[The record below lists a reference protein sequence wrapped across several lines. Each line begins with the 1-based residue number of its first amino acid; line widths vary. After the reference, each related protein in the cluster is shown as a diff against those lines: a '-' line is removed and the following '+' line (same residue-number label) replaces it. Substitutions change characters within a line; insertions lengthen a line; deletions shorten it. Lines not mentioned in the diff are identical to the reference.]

1 MNTPQKNQQD
11 ADQSRPLPG
20 LRSRGMTG
28 LLSAQ
33 FLSALAD
40 NLLFVVAIALLKQ
53 AADGAAL
60 LPVLQVMFV
69 IAFVVLAPFVG
80 AVADA
85 FPKGRV
91 MLYANLVKLVG
102 AGVVL
107 QGAHPLLGYALAGV
121 GAAIYSPA
129 KYGILPQLVRP
140 ETLVKA
146 NGWLEGSTI
155 VAILLGVV
163 LGGWLSDHSLSLA
176 GGVAALLYALAAVVN
191 LLIPRLAIVH
201 PLVPQDAPLLLRRFF
216 GDIRR
221 LWRHPDV
228 RFSVI
233 GTSLFWGMGSSL
245 RLLLFAWVP
254 VALLLN
260 DNQTPANLMGVLS
273 IGIVVG
279 ATLAGLWISL
289 ERVNRAL
296 WGGVLLG
303 PLILL
308 LAPLHSLMGSAL
320 VLFGVGLAGGLFIVP
335 LNALLQERGAETVGA
350 GRILAVQ
357 NFFENLAMLAMSG
370 LYLWAVEAGMH
381 PVTMAFVFGGGIL
394 LGMTALAVWR
404 RKHAGMSAY

>member
-1 MNTPQKNQQD
+1 MTPESPVGQT
-11 ADQSRPLPG
+11 ALPG
-20 LRSRGMTG
+20 LRSRGMWG

-40 NLLFVVAIALLKQ
+40 NLLFVVAIALLKR
-53 AADGAAL
+53 AADGEAL
-60 LPVLQVMFV
+60 LPVLQVVFV

-80 AVADA
+80 ALADA

-107 QGAHPLLGYALAGV
+107 YGAHPLLGYALAGV

-129 KYGILPQLVRP
+129 KYGILPQLVCP
-140 ETLVKA
+140 DKLVKA

-163 LGGWLSDHSLSLA
+163 LGGFLADHSLSLA
-176 GGVAALLYALAAVVN
+176 GGVATGLYALAAALN

-201 PLVPQDAPLLLRRFF
+201 SLRAQDASKLFSDFF
-216 GDIRR
+216 RDMRR

-228 RFSVI
+228 RFSVL

-254 VALLLN
+254 AALLVT

-273 IGIVVG
+273 VGIVAG
-279 ATLAGLWISL
+279 ATIAGLWVSL
-289 ERVNRAL
+289 ARVNRAL
-296 WGGVLLG
+296 WGGLLLG

-308 LAPLHSLMGSAL
+308 LAPMHTLIGSAL
-320 VLFGVGLAGGLFIVP
+320 VLFGVGLAGGLFVVP

-357 NFFENLAMLAMSG
+357 NFFENLAMLGMSG
-370 LYLWAVEAGMH
+370 LYLLAVELGMN
-381 PVTMAFVFGGGIL
+381 PIVLAFVFGGGIL
-394 LGMTALAVWR
+394 IGMVLLALWR
-404 RKHAGMSAY
+404 RGHVGMAIG

>member
-1 MNTPQKNQQD
+1 MTPESPVGQT
-11 ADQSRPLPG
+11 ALPG
-20 LRSRGMTG
+20 LRSRGMWG

-40 NLLFVVAIALLKQ
+40 NLLFVVAIALLKR
-53 AADGAAL
+53 AADGEAL
-60 LPVLQVMFV
+60 LPVLQVVFV

-80 AVADA
+80 ALADA

-107 QGAHPLLGYALAGV
+107 YGAHPLLGYALAGV

-129 KYGILPQLVRP
+129 KYGILPQLVCP
-140 ETLVKA
+140 DKLVKA

-163 LGGWLSDHSLSLA
+163 LGGFLADHSLSLA
-176 GGVAALLYALAAVVN
+176 GGVATVLYALAAALN

-201 PLVPQDAPLLLRRFF
+201 ALRAQDAPKLFSDFF
-216 GDIRR
+216 QDMRR

-228 RFSVI
+228 RFSVL

-254 VALLLN
+254 VALLVT

-273 IGIVVG
+273 VGIVAG
-279 ATLAGLWISL
+279 ATIAGLWVSL
-289 ERVNRAL
+289 ARVNRAL
-296 WGGVLLG
+296 WGGLLLG

-308 LAPLHSLMGSAL
+308 LAPMHTLIGSAL
-320 VLFGVGLAGGLFIVP
+320 VLFGVGLAGGLFVVP

-357 NFFENLAMLAMSG
+357 NFFENLAMLGMSG
-370 LYLWAVEAGMH
+370 LYLLAVELGMN
-381 PVTMAFVFGGGIL
+381 PVVLAFVFGGGIL
-394 LGMTALAVWR
+394 IGMVLLALWR
-404 RKHAGMSAY
+404 RGHVGMAIG

>member
-1 MNTPQKNQQD
+1 MTYTPIVAPTAQ
-11 ADQSRPLPG
+11 PG
-20 LRSRGMTG
+20 LRSRGMWG

-40 NLLFVVAIALLKQ
+40 NILFVVAIALLKQ
-53 AADGAAL
+53 AADGNAL
-60 LPVLQVMFV
+60 MPVLQVVFV
-69 IAFVVLAPFVG
+69 MAFVLLAPFVG
-80 AVADA
+80 ALADA
-85 FPKGRV
+85 LPKGRV
-91 MLYANLVKLVG
+91 MFYANLVKLVG
-102 AGVVL
+102 AAVVL
-107 QGAHPLLGYALAGV
+107 HGAHPLLGYALAGV

-129 KYGILPQLVRP
+129 KYGILPQLVCP
-140 ETLVKA
+140 EKLVKA

-163 LGGWLSDHSLSLA
+163 LGGYLADHSLNLA
-176 GGVAALLYALAAVVN
+176 GGVAAGVYALAAALN

-201 PLVPQDAPLLLRRFF
+201 PWQWTAAPRLLRDFF
-216 GDIRR
+216 SDIHR

-260 DNQTPANLMGVLS
+260 DNQTPANLMGALS
-273 IGIVVG
+273 VGIVLG
-279 ATLAGLWISL
+279 AVIAGLWVNL

-296 WGGVLLG
+296 WGGLLLG

-308 LAPLHSLMGSAL
+308 LAPMQSLTGAAL
-320 VLFGVGLAGGLFIVP
+320 ILLGVGMAGGLFIVP
-335 LNALLQERGAETVGA
+335 LNALLQERGVETIGA

-357 NFFENLAMLAMSG
+357 NFFENLAMLGMSG
-370 LYLWAVEAGMH
+370 LYFLAVEAGAS
-381 PVTMAFVFGGGIL
+381 PVLLAVLFGGGIL
-394 LGMTALAVWR
+394 IGMTALAVWR
-404 RKHAGMSAY
+404 RSHRGMRPD

>member
-1 MNTPQKNQQD
+1 MNSELPASNNE
-11 ADQSRPLPG
+11 QSGLASPG
-20 LRSRGMTG
+20 MRS
-28 LLSAQ
+28 LLAAQ

-60 LPVLQVMFV
+60 MPVLQVMFV

-80 AVADA
+80 ALADA

-91 MLYANLVKLVG
+91 MFYANLVKLVG
-102 AGVVL
+102 AVVVL
-107 QGAHPLLGYALAGV
+107 YGAHPLFGYALAGV

-140 ETLVKA
+140 QQLVKA

-163 LGGWLSDHSLSLA
+163 LGGFLADHSLALA
-176 GGVAALLYALAAVVN
+176 GGVAAALYALAAGIN
-191 LLIPRLAIVH
+191 LWIPRLAIVH
-201 PLVPQDAPLLLRRFF
+201 RLHRQEIPRLVMAFF
-216 GDIRR
+216 RDIVR

-245 RLLLFAWVP
+245 RLLLFVWVP
-254 VALLLN
+254 AALLLN

-273 IGIVVG
+273 IGIVAG
-279 ATLAGLWISL
+279 ATLAGLWVSL
-289 ERVNRAL
+289 DRVNRAL

-303 PLILL
+303 PLVLL
-308 LAPLHSLMGSAL
+308 LAPMHSLSAAAL
-320 VLFGVGLAGGLFIVP
+320 VLFGIGLAGGLFVVP

-357 NFFENLAMLAMSG
+357 NFFENLSMLVMSG
-370 LYLWAVEAGMH
+370 LYFWAVEAGIK
-381 PVTMAFVFGGGIL
+381 PIPLALLFGGGIL
-394 LGMTALAVWR
+394 LGMLALAWWR
-404 RKHAGMSAY
+404 RGHRGMAVG